1 MKEEELFQKIGKENP
16 FSTPDG
22 YFENLTSDVMQ
33 HLPEKELPKGP
44 EQVTMRDKLRPYFY
58 LAAIFVG
65 AALIIKVLNYQKM
78 NDPEYIAEQEA
89 KYETEVISNVMDDT
103 LMDEYSLYLYLADAD
118 E

>member
-1 MKEEELFQKIGKENP
+1 MKEEELFQKLGKENP

-22 YFENLTSDVMQ
+22 YFENLTSNVME
-33 HLPEKELPKGP
+33 HLPEKELPKGS
-44 EQVTMRDKLRPYFY
+44 EQVTLKDKLRPYFY

-65 AALIIKVLNYQKM
+65 AALIIKVLNYKKM

-103 LMDEYSLYLYLADAD
+103 LMDDYSLYLYLADAD

>member
-16 FSTPDG
+16 FSIPDG
-22 YFENLTSDVMQ
+22 YFENLTSDVME
-33 HLPEKELPKGP
+33 HLPEKEMPKDP
-44 EQVTMRDKLRPYFY
+44 KTVTMKDKIRPYLY

-78 NDPEYIAEQEA
+78 HDPEYIAEQEA
-89 KYETEVISNVMDDT
+89 KYETEVINNVMNDTMMDD
-103 LMDEYSLYLYLADAD
+103 YSLYLYLADAD